1 MLKIPEVLNHSH
13 MLLNLGKAMN
23 LLFAIVNLGKA
34 MSLFPVFMNSFDFRL
49 CFVKPKSWLGHL
61 ISKNLLEIL
70 RTRKHG
76 TSSVLVVCG
85 LGGAPSLLSFIVIN
99 MGGSYI
105 IWDAWL
111 EEKIPYLFP
120 LTLCWKTQA
129 AVPPLCLSLQLLPL
143 CLEEMPLLGPYFC
156 LGSIYCSL
164 PR

>member
-23 LLFAIVNLGKA
+23 LFAIVNLGKA

-70 RTRKHG
+70 RTRKRG

-85 LGGAPSLLSFIVIN
+85 LAGAPSLLSSIVIN
-99 MGGSYI
+99 MGGSYML
-105 IWDAWL
+105 WDAWL
-111 EEKIPYLFP
+111 EEKIPCPASLWHFVERP
-120 LTLCWKTQA
+120 SWPCHRSAL
-129 AVPPLCLSLQLLPL
+129 LSNYSHF

-156 LGSIYCSL
+156 LGGIYCSL
-164 PR
+164 PW